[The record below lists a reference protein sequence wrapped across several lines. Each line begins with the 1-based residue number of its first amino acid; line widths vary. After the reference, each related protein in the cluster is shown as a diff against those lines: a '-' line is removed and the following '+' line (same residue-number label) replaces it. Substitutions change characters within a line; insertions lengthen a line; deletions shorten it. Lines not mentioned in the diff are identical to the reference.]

1 MGWGE
6 TKREGDRKTEKV
18 KETEAETGKK
28 VTKRHRENKTERKR
42 E

>member
-28 VTKRHRENKTERKR
+28 ETKRQENKTEGKRK
-42 E
+42 